1 VSIDIKGHS
10 CYYRIVMKQIK
21 QTIDLVFY
29 SYTPNEFLPIF
40 SGGELINKNEF
51 VKYKL
56 KKMIIHR
63 SLV

>member
-1 VSIDIKGHS
+1 MSLDRKGHS
-10 CYYRIVMKQIK
+10 CYYKIVMKNIK
-21 QTIDLVFY
+21 QTIHLITNC
-29 SYTPNEFLPIF
+29 YTPNEFLPVF